1 MKIDAILKQI
11 PKLNVEDTR
20 ILISFAKMHLSG
32 TKAEVKTV
40 TEIEF
45 INKYMPLIEKVNEEL
60 GINIRYNSR
69 KREYTF
75 PRYILSDYLLKKY
88 IKVNSEKN
96 CYKTIAKFFNQE
108 RTTIISSVYMHKLEM
123 EMKQP
128 YYMDIYSSIYNVIEN
143 FEKSIY

>member
-32 TKAEVKTV
+32 MKAEVKTV
-40 TEIEF
+40 TESEF

-60 GINIRYNSR
+60 GINIRYGSR

-88 IKVNSEKN
+88 IKFNLQKN
-96 CYKTIAKFFNQE
+96 CYQTIAKFFNQD
-108 RTTIISSVYMHKLEM
+108 RTTIISSVYMHKVEIK
-123 EMKQP
+123 MKQP
-128 YYMDIYSSIYNVIEN
+128 YYIDLYSRIYNVIEE
-143 FEKSIY
+143 FEKSIE

>member
-32 TKAEVKTV
+32 MKAEVKTV
-40 TEIEF
+40 TESEF

-60 GINIRYNSR
+60 GINIRYGSR

-96 CYKTIAKFFNQE
+96 CYKTIAKIFNQE

-123 EMKQP
+123 KMKQP